1 MSAAY
6 GTPVSPTGTAAPREL
21 AGVWIRVVQYIVD
34 AILVGIVSSIIS
46 LPFGVGLTTSFGE
59 DGGPAVSA
67 TSWILGVVASALGFV
82 VVPLLAKGQTVG
94 MMLFRIRIV
103 DAAGAPA
110 QVGPLLIRWVLLVV
124 DLILLGLVGLIVM
137 LVREDNR
144 RVGDLVAG
152 TYVVKA

>member
-1 MSAAY
+1 
-6 GTPVSPTGTAAPREL
+6 
-21 AGVWIRVVQYIVD
+21 
-34 AILVGIVSSIIS
+34 
-46 LPFGVGLTTSFGE
+46 
-59 DGGPAVSA
+59 VSA
-67 TSWILGVVASALGFV
+67 TSWILGVVASALGLV

-110 QVGPLLIRWVLLVV
+110 EVGPLLIRWVLLIV
-124 DLILLGLVGLIVM
+124 DLILLGLVGLVVM